1 MGAVR
6 SADRAGE
13 PAAPPNR
20 FWNGVVWTE
29 PGAGP
34 RRADGVIV
42 PGPRRGERLRPVPGA
57 SDVVVLPPRL
67 TRGPD
72 QLPSHRA
79 RRSVVRRAAV
89 LLGAGAVATGMV
101 AASVV
106 VTRAVATVVPGWPL
120 PWP

>member
-6 SADRAGE
+6 SADRVEE
-13 PAAPPNR
+13 PGALPNR
-20 FWNGVVWTE
+20 FWNGVAWTE
-29 PGAGP
+29 PGAEPG
-34 RRADGVIV
+34 RVNGLII
-42 PGPRRGERLRPVPGA
+42 PGPRRVEQVQPAPGA

-79 RRSVVRRAAV
+79 RRSVIRRTAV
-89 LLGAGAVATGMV
+89 LLEAGVVTTGMV
-101 AASVV
+101 AAVV
-106 VTRAVATVVPGWPL
+106 VATRVVAAGIPGWPL